1 MRKKYPKPYWI
12 WPVSRKLLPWPVK
25 HLYAYFCFFG
35 PSTNFEWNCRLAKRF
50 GVSRSTI
57 KRYIRKL
64 VSYRLI
70 WITSGGGRHRR
81 IHTHY
86 YTGLTD
92 WFSSMAS
99 PKAGEKSFSYR
110 ASALQSRIN
119 AERNS
124 LLFFDS

>member
-1 MRKKYPKPYWI
+1 MRKKFPKPYWV
-12 WPVSRKLLPWPVK
+12 WPVSKKLLPWSVK

-57 KRYIRKL
+57 KRYLKKL
-64 VSYRLI
+64 VELRLI
-70 WITSGGGRHRR
+70 WITSGRGRHRR

-86 YTGLTD
+86 YSGIAD
-92 WFSSMAS
+92 WFSALSV
-99 PKAGEKSFSYR
+99 PKVARKPYISTRKTFQDNLVSHIR
-110 ASALQSRIN
+110 
-119 AERNS
+119 S